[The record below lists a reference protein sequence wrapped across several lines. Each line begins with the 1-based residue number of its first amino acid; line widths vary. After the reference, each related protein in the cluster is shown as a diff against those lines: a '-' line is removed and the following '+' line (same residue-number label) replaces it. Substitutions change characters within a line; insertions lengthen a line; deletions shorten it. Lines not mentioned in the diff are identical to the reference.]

1 MHVMAQMVI
10 RNLDDEVFLKQQ
22 AARHGWSM
30 EQEARQILCKALI
43 GGDSELPPRLSSKI
57 AARFSAVGLERELPE
72 LHGQAIAPMGLDE

>member
-1 MHVMAQMVI
+1 MAQMVI
-10 RNLDDEVFLKQQ
+10 RNLDDEVKVFLKQQ

-30 EQEARQILCKALI
+30 EKEARQILCNAL
-43 GGDSELPPRLSSKI
+43 GGGNRGLPAQLGSKI